1 MTLCNRADL
10 VYTYLV
16 NRLSF
21 TAVAGRI
28 LHDKSAVPRRQAIR
42 LCRSQL
48 LRLKSG
54 KGVFSTPKGL

>member
-28 LHDKSAVPRRQAIR
+28 PMQ
-42 LCRSQL
+42 
-48 LRLKSG
+48 
-54 KGVFSTPKGL
+54 